1 MSILGSESITRV
13 RYAVGTRGTDGR
25 MVPGAA
31 TSTAIAA
38 SVQPASDEDM
48 QSLPEGERRREGKR
62 VYTVTELRTA
72 SQHAGTEADT
82 LTIGGVSFQVRR
94 VDRERSIIPHYRAI
108 AIRVQ
113 E

>member
-1 MSILGSESITRV
+1 MSILGAEAITRV
-13 RYAVGTRGTDGR
+13 RYAAGTRGTDGR

-31 TSTAIAA
+31 TSTTIQA
-38 SVQPASDEDM
+38 SVQPATDEDM

-62 VYTVTELRTA
+62 VYTTSELRTA
-72 SQHAGTEADT
+72 SQYAGTEADT
-82 LTIGGVSFQVRR
+82 LTIGGASFQVRR
-94 VDRERSIIPHYRAI
+94 VDRERLILPHYRAI